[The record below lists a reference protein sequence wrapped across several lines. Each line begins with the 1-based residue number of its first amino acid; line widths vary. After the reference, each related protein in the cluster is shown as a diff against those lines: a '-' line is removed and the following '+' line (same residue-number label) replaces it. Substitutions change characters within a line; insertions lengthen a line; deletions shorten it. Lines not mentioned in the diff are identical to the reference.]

1 MAELCVGKSGLYVS
15 LAEYLN
21 SCIGSESS
29 ELPFLASPVFRGK
42 LKFANSPSVS
52 STRQAVSAYCIF
64 WSGIYA
70 VFFIILFQ
78 FRLYKNID
86 CCFFSVLR
94 YNHLAIHDFI
104 HTDIVLD

>member
-1 MAELCVGKSGLYVS
+1 MS

-21 SCIGSESS
+21 SCIGSERS

-52 STRQAVSAYCIF
+52 STRQSSFSLLYI

-70 VFFIILFQ
+70 VFFIILFH

-86 CCFFSVLR
+86 LLFFSVSDTIIWP
-94 YNHLAIHDFI
+94 YMIYI